1 MANSERK
8 KLIAEIDKQIKAV
21 HRGEGRGFY
30 TPKRAD
36 ELVERLRTKKE
47 NLKEGLTVGG
57 SEKD

>member
-1 MANSERK
+1 
-8 KLIAEIDKQIKAV
+8 V